1 MASLWPQAI
10 AEARAIHPFERLVLD
25 AARIAAIRHRSGEAP
40 AHPELELRLPQHQI
54 VDHNRA
60 GLDD

>member
-25 AARIAAIRHRSGEAP
+25 AARIAAIRHRSGEP
-40 AHPELELRLPQHQI
+40 SLRSACRSSSKLLTT
-54 VDHNRA
+54 VTRT
-60 GLDD
+60 